1 MRTYST
7 SLAVLFVLAGAFVSS
22 ACSEPSKPIKKLN
35 IKRAAD
41 LEPISAPMAT
51 STDGVTETAAAAA
64 EGVATTEIEIVDVQG
79 FRGECDSSFVG
90 INDDD
95 LVTVRSANEVRTH
108 RLAGI
113 SIPEA
118 VRLEAQNEVRR
129 RLDRKSISVEV
140 DEFVPAIDSA
150 VYLYVCPDG
159 TMINEELVRAGLAV
173 PADSRYRRSDALEKA
188 SIEALTAG
196 RGVWGR
202 PPE

>member
-1 MRTYST
+1 MSR
-7 SLAVLFVLAGAFVSS
+7 ANAGFVTFVALLCAAMLL
-22 ACSEPSKPIKKLN
+22 ACSEPTKPIKKLN

-41 LEPISAPMAT
+41 LEPIAAPAATAQESVPPAEVEPSA
-51 STDGVTETAAAAA
+51 
-64 EGVATTEIEIVDVQG
+64 EIEIVEVEG
-79 FRGECDSSFVG
+79 YHGTCDSTFVG
-90 INDDD
+90 INDES
-95 LVTVRSANEVRTH
+95 LVTVRSANDVRTH

-129 RLDRKSISVEV
+129 RLDKKSISVEV

-173 PADSRYRRSDALEKA
+173 PAESRYRRSDALEKA
-188 SIEALTAG
+188 SIEALTAR